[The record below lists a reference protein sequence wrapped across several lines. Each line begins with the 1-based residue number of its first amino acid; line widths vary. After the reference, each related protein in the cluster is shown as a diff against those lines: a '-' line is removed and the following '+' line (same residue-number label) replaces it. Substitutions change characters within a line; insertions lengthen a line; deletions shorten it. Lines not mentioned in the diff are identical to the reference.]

1 VTVNQIREY
10 NWMIYDYGLPA
21 AAGGRQ
27 SAVGV
32 NFGRAAAWPLMAGG
46 AAWRLTSG
54 LRSPS
59 PAVPARR
66 NGVRRTGEGEDRKTN
81 SSIWARNEGSRH
93 DALTLRN
100 PNNNEGS
107 SSNYIGLLGLKCT

>member
-1 VTVNQIREY
+1 
-10 NWMIYDYGLPA
+10 MINYGLPA

-27 SAVGV
+27 PTVGV
-32 NFGRAAAWPLMAGG
+32 IFGQA
-46 AAWRLTSG
+46 AAWRLMSG
-54 LRSPS
+54 LRSLS

-66 NGVRRTGEGEDRKTN
+66 SGVRRTGEEEDRKTN
-81 SSIWARNEGSRH
+81 SSIWARNEGSQSH

-107 SSNYIGLLGLKCT
+107 SSN

>member
-1 VTVNQIREY
+1 
-10 NWMIYDYGLPA
+10 MIMDYLLLLVDGSRRWVSILDRRRRGRGSRWRGVASHVGL
-21 AAGGRQ
+21 Q
-27 SAVGV
+27 
-32 NFGRAAAWPLMAGG
+32 
-46 AAWRLTSG
+46 
-54 LRSPS
+54 SPS

-66 NGVRRTGEGEDRKTN
+66 SGVRRTGEGEDRKTN
-81 SSIWARNEGSRH
+81 SSIWARNEGSQSH